1 VKVPETTDVPDVE
14 ARDVPVPGNGTPGAD
29 APVPGPGTPGAEV
42 PGAEVPVSDVPV
54 SDVPGDDPVRRRGR
68 RPAGEDT
75 RGLILA
81 EARSEFG
88 SRGYDGT
95 TMRGIAR
102 SAGVDPRLVHH
113 YFAGKEDIF
122 VTALGFPARP
132 QEIVGAVMTGPL
144 DQLGERLARTIIGIW
159 DSPDGRDRITALLS
173 GAMSSDAAAR
183 MLREFV
189 TRELL
194 GRIAA
199 ALEMDRGELR
209 AALAASHLV
218 GVAMAR
224 VVVKIEPLASL
235 DADELARIV
244 GPVLQRYLTDP
255 ALLA

>member
-1 VKVPETTDVPDVE
+1 VTE
-14 ARDVPVPGNGTPGAD
+14 
-29 APVPGPGTPGAEV
+29 
-42 PGAEVPVSDVPV
+42 
-54 SDVPGDDPVRRRGR
+54 DPARRRGR

-81 EARSEFG
+81 AARTEFG
-88 SRGYDGT
+88 RRGYDGT

-102 SAGVDPRLVHH
+102 AAGVDARLVHH
-113 YFAGKEDIF
+113 YFDGKEDVF
-122 VTALGFPARP
+122 VSAVGFPARP
-132 QEIVGAVMTGPL
+132 QDLVEVVMAGPPAE
-144 DQLGERLARTIIGIW
+144 LGERLARAVIAIW
-159 DSPDGRDRITALLS
+159 DSPEGRDRIVAVLS
-173 GAMSSDAAAR
+173 GAMANDAAAR

-199 ALEMDRGELR
+199 VLEMDRGELR
-209 AALAASHLV
+209 ASLAASHLV

-235 DADELARIV
+235 DIDELARIV

-255 ALLA
+255 ELLA

>member
-1 VKVPETTDVPDVE
+1 MTE
-14 ARDVPVPGNGTPGAD
+14 
-29 APVPGPGTPGAEV
+29 
-42 PGAEVPVSDVPV
+42 
-54 SDVPGDDPVRRRGR
+54 DPARRRGR

-81 EARSEFG
+81 AARTEFG
-88 SRGYDGT
+88 RRGYDGT

-102 SAGVDPRLVHH
+102 AAGVDARLVHH
-113 YFAGKEDIF
+113 YFDGKEDVF
-122 VTALGFPARP
+122 VSAVGFPARP
-132 QEIVGAVMTGPL
+132 QDLVEVVMAGPPEE
-144 DQLGERLARTIIGIW
+144 LGERLARAVIAIW
-159 DSPDGRDRITALLS
+159 DSPEGRDRIVAVLS
-173 GAMSSDAAAR
+173 GAMANDAAAR

-199 ALEMDRGELR
+199 VLEMDRGELR
-209 AALAASHLV
+209 ASLAASHLV

-235 DADELARIV
+235 DIDELARIV

-255 ALLA
+255 ELLA

>member
-1 VKVPETTDVPDVE
+1 MTE
-14 ARDVPVPGNGTPGAD
+14 D
-29 APVPGPGTPGAEV
+29 AA
-42 PGAEVPVSDVPV
+42 
-54 SDVPGDDPVRRRGR
+54 RRRGR

-81 EARSEFG
+81 AARTEFG
-88 SRGYDGT
+88 RRGYDGT

-102 SAGVDPRLVHH
+102 AAGVDARLVHH
-113 YFAGKEDIF
+113 YFDGKEDVF
-122 VTALGFPARP
+122 VSAVGFPARP
-132 QEIVGAVMTGPL
+132 QDLVEVVMAGPPEE
-144 DQLGERLARTIIGIW
+144 LGERLARAVIAIW
-159 DSPDGRDRITALLS
+159 DSPEGRDRIVAVLS
-173 GAMSSDAAAR
+173 GAMANDAAAR

-199 ALEMDRGELR
+199 VLEMDRGELR
-209 AALAASHLV
+209 ASLAASHLV

-235 DADELARIV
+235 DIDELARIV

-255 ALLA
+255 ELLA